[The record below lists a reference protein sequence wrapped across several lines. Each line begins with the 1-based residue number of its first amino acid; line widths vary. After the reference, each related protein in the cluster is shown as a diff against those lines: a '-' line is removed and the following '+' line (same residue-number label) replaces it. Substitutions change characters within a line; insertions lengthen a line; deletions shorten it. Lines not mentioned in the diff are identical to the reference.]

1 MVCVG
6 ASFERRGMIWQKQSS
21 NRCFWQASCVTGFSF
36 YSLVQLSHR
45 KFNWNVKASDTNQR
59 DRKKWRGDTYNWSM
73 ILFSSHWY
81 FHWIFHLLKLYI
93 TITSA
98 TWAFVWSQ
106 EFCFYLNYII
116 EDLQLVENF
125 VDWQKEGEW
134 ELLEQKRH
142 LVYIANTTICT
153 LLHWT
158 GFWFR
163 HLGSGW

>member
-1 MVCVG
+1 MLLTSKLCNR
-6 ASFERRGMIWQKQSS
+6 FLFLQPSS
-21 NRCFWQASCVTGFSF
+21 AV
-36 YSLVQLSHR
+36 SHR

-106 EFCFYLNYII
+106 EFCIYLNYII

-125 VDWQKEGEW
+125 VDWQKGRRVGITWTEEAFGVHC
-134 ELLEQKRH
+134 KHHH
-142 LVYIANTTICT
+142 LYFAALNWVLIQT
-153 LLHWT
+153 
-158 GFWFR
+158 FR
-163 HLGSGW
+163 QWLIRVFQ